1 MRKILKY
8 GLLFLAIS
16 LVGIW
21 IFVYFRHFLVQLPRI
36 SIILNE
42 IAERP
47 SLLAAIA
54 ILGVLLTI
62 IGIIIPII
70 KWIYSHIKREKINLP
85 TIDWVL
91 KRDEIKDTPFDKFL
105 KERKDP
111 YWIDFEKGYITK
123 RREVDEVIAKL
134 EKNKVHL
141 TIGSPSSG
149 KSVIIK
155 NIGYELRKKKYDVF
169 VKELKTEE
177 LDIKD
182 IIEEISKIKKK
193 KTLLIIDDVHLGLTE
208 DNKLKCNELLRL
220 IGKPKIE
227 ILLSG
232 RDIIEEKIEP
242 HTTTPLKFLMQDKKT
257 CTKINAIDAVED
269 ILINFENKSDIKVK
283 EEHREELREQ
293 YGHDLW
299 VLSLALG
306 LYDPECSIPTEKELL
321 EKIKELLTMDDY
333 KWIHADDIILP
344 ISVFYC
350 YEAPVAMRTL
360 TKTLGLNEE
369 NIRELIHFGE
379 IREKDW
385 MLSLHHSSRAKLYL
399 ETFKEYKEL
408 GENVKETIQKKFG
421 DWYIGLFHFYFQSKP
436 KVCVG
441 LLSRLSKEYK
451 EGIIADDIVSELMK
465 DNETKKAIFGRIIE
479 SMIVKNVNN
488 LNDVLGDVSNRAF
501 SEEFLEYFSEED
513 LLEFLDNSKLNQIG
527 TFLGWRGYYSNNV
540 QNVYLR
546 FFKEFLLRKMNEA
559 TLDEIR
565 VFIHEISQVKFKKD
579 GTISKGKKLAKG
591 GIEKLKEVDN
601 LSQKLEDATID
612 IIGLLIKNIND
623 VNGNPKIIIDGLK
636 PPFNLIKKLEE
647 GSLNDINMLILSID
661 RANITSNEPK
671 SNSKFI
677 IDQIKQMNQNKLIQK
692 IEESTLQYTNHFIVN
707 IKRSDVESSNYIF
720 ELIKQ
725 LDLTEKLKESGL
737 KDLGNFAWNISDD
750 RDLSDRYSRIFDDF
764 DMTEKVEES
773 DLDHVNHFLW
783 GIFQTNLNIPKTFT
797 DIKIRNALI
806 NRVNEENGNIGE
818 KLRLIGIFEYAN
830 CSLSGDGDKKIS
842 KIKIVTPKL
851 KEWVKEHLDPSH
863 PNPFRIA
870 LALKGFRAIDEKN
883 TLPFVRSYVTL
894 KEIDDCLKRSEI
906 KNRKSEQLIE
916 NLLSWLNGL
925 EMEK

>member
-1 MRKILKY
+1 
-8 GLLFLAIS
+8 
-16 LVGIW
+16 
-21 IFVYFRHFLVQLPRI
+21 VQLPRI

-47 SLLAAIA
+47 SLLVAIA

-62 IGIIIPII
+62 IEIIIPII

-85 TIDWVL
+85 TIDWAL
-91 KRDEIKDTPFDKFL
+91 KRDEIKDTSFDNFL
-105 KERKDP
+105 KERKAP
-111 YWIDFEKGYITK
+111 NWIDFEKGYITK

-134 EKNKVHL
+134 GKNKVHL
-141 TIGSPSSG
+141 IIGPPSSG

-155 NIGYELRKKKYDVF
+155 NIGYELRQKKYEVF

-177 LDIKD
+177 LDTKD

-208 DNKLKCNELLRL
+208 DNKLKCNELLGG
-220 IGKPKIE
+220 IGEPKIK

-232 RDIIEEKIEP
+232 RDVEEKIEP
-242 HTTTPLKFLMQDKKT
+242 GTTTPLKTLKQDEKT
-257 CTKINAIDAVED
+257 CTKIKAADAVEG
-269 ILINFENKSDIKVK
+269 ILINFENKSDIKIK

-321 EKIKELLTMDDY
+321 KKIKELLTMDDY

-399 ETFKEYKEL
+399 KTFREYKEL

-421 DWYIGLFHFYFQSKP
+421 DWYIGLFHLYFRSKP

-451 EGIIADDIVSELMK
+451 EAISKKDIVSELMR
-465 DNETKKAIFGRIIE
+465 DDETKNAIFERITK

-488 LNDVLGDVSNRAF
+488 LYDAIMDVSNNAF
-501 SEEFLEYFSEED
+501 SKEFLEYFSEEA
-513 LLEFLDNSKLNQIG
+513 LFKFLNESKLNQIG
-527 TFLGWRGYYSNNV
+527 RFFIKGYFSINV
-540 QNVYLR
+540 RNAYRR
-546 FFKEFLLRKMNEA
+546 FFKESLPRKLGEA
-559 TLDEIR
+559 TLHEIG
-565 VFIHEISQVKFKKD
+565 VFIFELSLVKFEKD
-579 GTISKGKKLAKG
+579 KSIGERLPLNAIGRLENVNN
-591 GIEKLKEVDN
+591 I
-601 LSQKLEDATID
+601 SQKLGDAALGDIRVLIHTI
-612 IIGLLIKNIND
+612 NE

-647 GSLNDINMLILSID
+647 SSLNDINMLIFSVD

-671 SNSKFI
+671 SNSRFI
-677 IDQIKQMNQNKLIQK
+677 IDQIKQMNKNKLIQK
-692 IEESTLQYTNHFIVN
+692 IEKNTLQYINHFIVN

-830 CSLSGDGDKKIS
+830 CSLSGDGNKKIS

>member
-1 MRKILKY
+1 MQKILKY
-8 GLLFLAIS
+8 GLLFLAIF
-16 LVGIW
+16 LVGVW
-21 IFVYFRHFLVQLPRI
+21 IFVFFRHFFVQLPAI

-47 SLLAAIA
+47 SLMAAIA
-54 ILGVLLTI
+54 ILGILLTI
-62 IGIIIPII
+62 VEIIIPIT
-70 KWIYSHIKREKINLP
+70 KGIYSHLKHEKINLP
-85 TIDWVL
+85 TIDWTL
-91 KRDEIKDTPFDKFL
+91 KRNKIKDTTFDNFL
-105 KERKDP
+105 KKRKDP
-111 YWIDFEKGYITK
+111 HWIDFEKGYITK

-141 TIGSPSSG
+141 IIGPPSSG

-155 NIGYELRKKKYDVF
+155 NIGYELRKKKYEVF

-193 KTLLIIDDVHLGLTE
+193 KALLIIDDVHLGLTE
-208 DNKLKCNELLRL
+208 DNKQKCNELLRRM
-220 IGKPKIE
+220 GEPKIE

-232 RDIIEEKIEP
+232 RDVIEEKIEP
-242 HTTTPLKFLMQDKKT
+242 RTTTPLEIMMQDKRT

-269 ILINFENKSDIKVK
+269 ILINFENKSNIKIK
-283 EEHREELREQ
+283 EEHRRELREQ

-299 VLSLALG
+299 VLSLALS
-306 LYDPECSIPTEKELL
+306 LYDSRSLPTEKELL
-321 EKIKELLTMDDY
+321 KKIKELLTVDNY

-350 YEAPVAMRTL
+350 YEVPVAMRTL
-360 TKTLGLNEE
+360 TETLGLNEE

-379 IREKDW
+379 IREKNW
-385 MLSLHHSSRAKLYL
+385 MLSLHHSSRAKFYL
-399 ETFKEYKEL
+399 KTFREYKEL
-408 GENVKETIQKKFG
+408 GENVKEVAQKKFD
-421 DWYIGLFHFYFQSKP
+421 DWYIGLFHLYFRSKP

-451 EGIIADDIVSELMK
+451 EGIIADDIASELMK

-488 LNDVLGDVSNRAF
+488 LNDVLDDVSNRAF

-513 LLEFLDNSKLNQIG
+513 LLEFLDYSKLNQIG

-546 FFKEFLLRKMNEA
+546 FFKDFLLRKMNEA

-579 GTISKGKKLAKG
+579 GTISKGQKLAKG
-591 GIEKLKEVDN
+591 VIEKFKEVDN

-612 IIGLLIKNIND
+612 IIRLLIKNIND
-623 VNGNPKIIIDGLK
+623 VNGNPEFVIDELK

-647 GSLNDINMLILSID
+647 GSLNDISMLILSVD

-671 SNSKFI
+671 SNSRFI
-677 IDQIKQMNQNKLIQK
+677 IDQIKQMDQNKLIQK
-692 IEESTLQYTNHFIVN
+692 IEKNTLQYINHFIVN

-725 LDLTEKLKESGL
+725 LDLTEKLKESNL
-737 KDLGNFAWNISDD
+737 RDLGDFAWNISDNQ
-750 RDLSDRYSRIFDDF
+750 DLSDRYSRMVGDF
-764 DMTEKVEES
+764 DLAEKVGES
-773 DLDHVNHFLW
+773 YLDQVNHFLW
-783 GIFQTNLNIPKTFT
+783 GLFQINLNIPKTFT
-797 DIKIRNALI
+797 DTKIRNALI
-806 NRVNEENGNIGE
+806 NRTNEENGDIGE

-830 CSLSGDGDKKIS
+830 CSLLGDGDKKIS
-842 KIKIVTPKL
+842 KNKIVTTKL
-851 KEWVKEHLDPSH
+851 KEWFKEYLDPSH
-863 PNPFRIA
+863 PNLFRIA

-883 TLPFVRSYVTL
+883 ALSFVRSYVTL
-894 KEIDDCLKRSEI
+894 KEIEDCLKKSEI

-925 EMEK
+925 ETKK